1 MDEIREADAIHR
13 EAFQKFVLLEAR
25 QPSSTGCATHEPFAI
40 RQSGNIGQEIL
51 DQGGTI
57 IAWTTDVW
65 AAQVIC
71 KLLNEHE
78 ELLTI

>member
-1 MDEIREADAIHR
+1 MDEIRKADVVHR
-13 EAFQKFVLLEAR
+13 QAYQ
-25 QPSSTGCATHEPFAI
+25 QPFSTGCATHEPFAI

-51 DQGGTI
+51 DQGGKI

-65 AAQVIC
+65 VAQVIC

-78 ELLTI
+78 ELLTV